1 MRTLRLVSRS
11 WSKVASELLFEF
23 VGIRPTESSAIA
35 LRRLAHSALAAYVRI
50 CELALCG
57 PDEPDTITSFD
68 SHMYNAFLMRRFTK
82 LRELNLLFI
91 HEWIPDASTRR
102 DVSRYTELRR
112 AVLLQLFDDLGKDE
126 FAHLQY
132 LTLRIDA
139 DSFVNCMHEFDASRA
154 KVPRQMPPRSIL
166 RRLGTLVHLDL
177 CLSLEDEAGQAFYD
191 YPTLGHYITRFI
203 NSTPRDR
210 LRTLSLSFNTS
221 PNWRLRQYN
230 HVQAPFLDKITLP
243 RLQNLF
249 LEDMHISAMELGDF
263 VVEHMQPK
271 YRLRNVYIA
280 GMIMALPPLEPPP
293 HDLGGW
299 AQFCRDLSP
308 YKNKPLMHFEAIG
321 YEHGFPLRE
330 MDLEWIQRT
339 MTPHPLGEIMER

>member
-1 MRTLRLVSRS
+1 MRTLRLVSKT
-11 WSKVASELLFEF
+11 WAKVASELLFEF
-23 VGIRPTESSAIA
+23 VGIQSNKSSAFA
-35 LRRLAHSALAAYVRI
+35 LSQLANSTLASYVRI

-57 PDEPDTITSFD
+57 PDEPDVNTHAD
-68 SHMYNAFLMRRFTK
+68 CHMHNAFVVRQFTK

-91 HEWIPDASTRR
+91 HEWTPDASTRR
-102 DVSRYTELRR
+102 DVSRYSELRR
-112 AVLLQLFDDLGKDE
+112 AVLLQLFDDLGRED
-126 FAHLQY
+126 FIHIQY

-139 DSFVNCMHEFDASRA
+139 DSFVHCMHEFDGSRA
-154 KVPRQMPPRSIL
+154 KVPRQMPPRSVL

-177 CLSLEDEAGQAFYD
+177 CLSLEDETGHTFYD
-191 YPTLGHYITRFI
+191 YPTLGHYITRII
-203 NSTPRDR
+203 NCTSHDR
-210 LRTLSLSFNTS
+210 LRTLSLSFNAS

-230 HVQAPFLDKITLP
+230 HMQAPFLDKITLP

-263 VVEHMQPK
+263 VVEHLQPK

-280 GMIMALPPLEPPP
+280 GMLMPLPPLEPTSL
-293 HDLGGW
+293 DLGGW

-330 MDLEWIQRT
+330 MDVESLQRT
-339 MTPHPLGEIMER
+339 TARHPLGEIMER